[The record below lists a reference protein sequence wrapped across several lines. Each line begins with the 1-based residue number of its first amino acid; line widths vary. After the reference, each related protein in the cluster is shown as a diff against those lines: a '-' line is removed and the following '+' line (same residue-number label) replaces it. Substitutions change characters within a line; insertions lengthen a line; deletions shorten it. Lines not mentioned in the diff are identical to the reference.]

1 MSDLNLGYT
10 FTLIGSILAIYGF
23 RSKTGCDELL
33 YIAAVAIFG
42 GIKLM
47 CT

>member
-10 FTLIGSILAIYGF
+10 FTLIGSVIGIYGF
-23 RSKTGCDELL
+23 KSKDSSSELL
-33 YIAAVAIFG
+33 YIAAVSIFG

-47 CT
+47 CG